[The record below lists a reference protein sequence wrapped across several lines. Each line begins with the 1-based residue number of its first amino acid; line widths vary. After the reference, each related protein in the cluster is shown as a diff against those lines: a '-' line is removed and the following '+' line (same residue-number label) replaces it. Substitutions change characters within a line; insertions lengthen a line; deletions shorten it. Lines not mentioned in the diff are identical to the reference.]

1 MGWGALG
8 RTGVQGW
15 LGCSVLRWG
24 PGPVGAQG
32 PSGCGGVLWELHSV
46 SVSVL
51 ISGPGGSARLGS
63 VGPSAAGGAPPCGP
77 PPLAGPAGC
86 AASSFVSRLVPPSA
100 DAERAAAGNGA
111 PGVPARGGGPGP
123 ARPQQHRLPAH
134 GRREDPRGRPRLP
147 AAPAEPAG
155 RQGGRA
161 CQQGAALP
169 QDRGSHGWWS
179 WPVLSVVLWAQVHL
193 VDQHTEKEF
202 QALQDTFKVAS
213 ISGDTSHKAFFACL
227 VKENDVIICTAQILQ
242 NALVSTE
249 EDMHVELTDFSLL
262 VIDECHHTH
271 KDAVYNKIMLRY
283 LQHKL
288 SREQE
293 LPQVLGLTASPGTGG
308 ATSFEEAVEHILQI
322 CANLDTEKITSVQ
335 DEAQHL
341 QSHVPQPKKQYD
353 LCQERVQDPFGE
365 QLKKMMVQI
374 QQYMEKP
381 GLPWDFGTQIYEQRI
396 VELEKRAAEMFCRKT
411 RVCAL
416 HLRKYNDALLIN
428 DTVRMIDAFQCLQQF
443 YSAERDEKDP
453 TEQFLI
459 ATFEENRARLQALAG
474 DQRYENPRL
483 GKLEGILR
491 EHFEP
496 VGASRGIVF
505 TKTRQSAHSLLS
517 WLQTT
522 ATLQHIRATVLTG
535 AGYSNQTRHMTQ
547 ARGRARAEN
556 SVYSVLAKAN
566 SREVAREL
574 LNEDRVELMKRAIQA
589 VQAMPE
595 QEYNQKIRELQRVAV
610 ASWLMKEAR
619 ISERRQLHDPDAVR
633 LYCVNCNMA
642 VCHGSDIRTVEGMH
656 HVNVNPEFRLYYRV
670 SSGKI
675 QFQRTFRDWEPG
687 CRIACSAC
695 SQDWGME
702 MLYRQV
708 KLPILCIK
716 NFVVETPAEKRRYKK
731 WSAVTF
737 PIKAFDYLEYC
748 ADTHGLSF

>member
-1 MGWGALG
+1 ME
-8 RTGVQGW
+8 
-15 LGCSVLRWG
+15 LRDY
-24 PGPVGAQG
+24 Q
-32 PSGCGGVLWELHSV
+32 
-46 SVSVL
+46 
-51 ISGPGGSARLGS
+51 
-63 VGPSAAGGAPPCGP
+63 
-77 PPLAGPAGC
+77 
-86 AASSFVSRLVPPSA
+86 
-100 DAERAAAGNGA
+100 
-111 PGVPARGGGPGP
+111 
-123 ARPQQHRLPAH
+123 
-134 GRREDPRGRPRLP
+134 REA
-147 AAPAEPAG
+147 AAPALRGRNSIVWLPTGAG
-155 RQGGRA
+155 KTRVAVHVCRRHLESRRGGKVA
-161 CQQGAALP
+161 ML
-169 QDRGSHGWWS
+169 
-179 WPVLSVVLWAQVHL
+179 VNKVHL

-202 QALQDTFKVAS
+202 HALQDAFKVAS
-213 ISGDTSHKAFFACL
+213 ISGDTSYKALFASL
-227 VKENDVIICTAQILQ
+227 VKKSDVVICTAQILQ

-249 EDMHVELTDFSLL
+249 EDMHVDLTADFSLL

-283 LQHKL
+283 LQRKL
-288 SREQE
+288 SGEQD

-308 ATSFEEAVEHILQI
+308 ATSFEGAIEHILQI

-335 DEAQHL
+335 DEVQHL

-353 LCQERVQDPFGE
+353 LCQERAQDPFGE
-365 QLKKMMVQI
+365 QLKKVMAQI

-381 GLPWDFGTQIYEQRI
+381 YLPRDFGTQIYEQRI
-396 VELEKRAAEMFCRKT
+396 MELEKRAAETFCRKT

-428 DTVRMIDAFQCLQQF
+428 DTVRMVDAFQCLQQF

-453 TEQFLI
+453 TEQFLT
-459 ATFEENRARLQALAG
+459 ATFEENRASLQALAR

-491 EHFEP
+491 EHFQP
-496 VGASRGIVF
+496 LGTSRGIVF

-522 ATLQHIRATVLTG
+522 ATLRHIRADVLTG
-535 AGYSNQTRHMTQ
+535 AGYSNQTRHMTQNEQQDVIKQFRQGALNLLFSTSVAEEGLDIPECNIVVRYGLMTNEIAMMQ

-566 SREVAREL
+566 SKEVSREL
-574 LNEDRVELMKRAIQA
+574 LNEDLVELMKRAIQA

-595 QEYNQKIRELQRVAV
+595 QEYSQKIRELQRVAV

-633 LYCVNCNMA
+633 LYCVNCNTA
-642 VCHGSDIRTVEGMH
+642 VCHGSDIRIVEGMH
-656 HVNVNPEFRLYYRV
+656 HVNVNPKFRLYYRV

-675 QFQRTFRDWEPG
+675 QFQRTFKDWEPG

-748 ADTHGLSF
+748 S

>member
-1 MGWGALG
+1 ME
-8 RTGVQGW
+8 
-15 LGCSVLRWG
+15 LRG
-24 PGPVGAQG
+24 YQ
-32 PSGCGGVLWELHSV
+32 
-46 SVSVL
+46 
-51 ISGPGGSARLGS
+51 
-63 VGPSAAGGAPPCGP
+63 
-77 PPLAGPAGC
+77 
-86 AASSFVSRLVPPSA
+86 
-100 DAERAAAGNGA
+100 
-111 PGVPARGGGPGP
+111 
-123 ARPQQHRLPAH
+123 
-134 GRREDPRGRPRLP
+134 REA
-147 AAPAEPAG
+147 AAPALRGRNSIVWLPTGAG
-155 RQGGRA
+155 KTRVAVHVCRRHLESRRGGKVA
-161 CQQGAALP
+161 
-169 QDRGSHGWWS
+169 
-179 WPVLSVVLWAQVHL
+179 VLVNKVHL

-202 QALQDTFKVAS
+202 HALQDTFKVAS
-213 ISGDTSHKAFFACL
+213 ISGDTSHKASFACL
-227 VKENDVIICTAQILQ
+227 VEENDVIICTAQILQ

-249 EDMHVELTDFSLL
+249 EDMHVELTADFSLL

-283 LQHKL
+283 LQRKL
-288 SREQE
+288 SGKQD

-308 ATSFEEAVEHILQI
+308 ATSFEGAVEHILQI

-335 DEAQHL
+335 DEVQHL

-374 QQYMEKP
+374 QQYMEEP
-381 GLPWDFGTQIYEQRI
+381 DLPWDFGTQIYEQRI

-428 DTVRMIDAFQCLQQF
+428 DTVRMVDAFQCLQQF

-453 TEQFLI
+453 TEQFLT
-459 ATFEENRARLQALAG
+459 ATFEGNRGAWRGVVLAGAGSLPDTPLTCAENRASLQALAR

-491 EHFEP
+491 EHFQP
-496 VGASRGIVF
+496 LGTSRGIVF

-522 ATLQHIRATVLTG
+522 ATLRHIRAAVLTG
-535 AGYSNQTRHMTQ
+535 AGYSNQTRHMTQNEQQDVIKQFREGALNLLFSTSVAEEGLDIPECNIVVRYGLMTNEIAMMQ

-566 SREVAREL
+566 SREVSREL
-574 LNEDRVELMKRAIQA
+574 LNEDLVELMKRAIQA

-595 QEYNQKIRELQRVAV
+595 QEYCQKIRELQQVAV

-642 VCHGSDIRTVEGMH
+642 VCHGSDIRMVEGMH
-656 HVNVNPEFRLYYRV
+656 HVNVNPKFGSYYRV

-675 QFQRTFRDWEPG
+675 QFPRTFKDWEPG

-695 SQDWGME
+695 RQDWGME
-702 MLYRQV
+702 MLYRHV

-748 ADTHGLSF
+748 S

>member
-1 MGWGALG
+1 ME
-8 RTGVQGW
+8 
-15 LGCSVLRWG
+15 LRG
-24 PGPVGAQG
+24 Y
-32 PSGCGGVLWELHSV
+32 
-46 SVSVL
+46 
-51 ISGPGGSARLGS
+51 
-63 VGPSAAGGAPPCGP
+63 
-77 PPLAGPAGC
+77 
-86 AASSFVSRLVPPSA
+86 
-100 DAERAAAGNGA
+100 
-111 PGVPARGGGPGP
+111 
-123 ARPQQHRLPAH
+123 QQEA
-134 GRREDPRGRPRLP
+134 
-147 AAPAEPAG
+147 AAPALRGRNSIVCLPTGAG
-155 RQGGRA
+155 KTRVAVHVCRRHLESRRGGKVA
-161 CQQGAALP
+161 
-169 QDRGSHGWWS
+169 
-179 WPVLSVVLWAQVHL
+179 VLVNKVHL

-202 QALQDTFKVAS
+202 HALQSTFKVAS
-213 ISGDTSHKAFFACL
+213 ISGDTSHKAFFASL
-227 VKENDVIICTAQILQ
+227 VKKSDVVICTAQILQ

-249 EDMHVELTDFSLL
+249 EDMHVELTADFSLL

-283 LQHKL
+283 LQRKL
-288 SREQE
+288 RGEQD

-308 ATSFEEAVEHILQI
+308 ATSFEGAIEHILQI
-322 CANLDTEKITSVQ
+322 CANLDTEKIVSVQ
-335 DEAQHL
+335 DEEQHL

-365 QLKKMMVQI
+365 QLKKVMVQI

-381 GLPWDFGTQIYEQRI
+381 DLPRDFGTQIYEQRI

-428 DTVRMIDAFQCLQQF
+428 DTVRMVDAFQCLQQF

-453 TEQFLI
+453 TEQFLTT
-459 ATFEENRARLQALAG
+459 TFEGNRGAWSGGDAGCILGAGSVPDTPLTCAENRMSLQALTR

-491 EHFEP
+491 EHFQP
-496 VGASRGIVF
+496 QGTSRGIVF

-522 ATLQHIRATVLTG
+522 ATLGHIRAAVLTG
-535 AGYSNQTRHMTQ
+535 AGYSNQTRHMTQNEQQDVIKQFREGALNLLFSTSVAEEGLDIPECNIVVRYGLMTNEIAMMQ

-566 SREVAREL
+566 SREVSREL
-574 LNEDRVELMKRAIQA
+574 LNEDLVELMKRAIQA

-595 QEYNQKIRELQRVAV
+595 QEYCQKIRELQRAAV
-610 ASWLMKEAR
+610 ASWLMKETR

-633 LYCVNCNMA
+633 LYCVNCNAA
-642 VCHGSDIRTVEGMH
+642 VCHGSDIRMVEGMH

-675 QFQRTFRDWEPG
+675 QFQRAFRDWEPG

-748 ADTHGLSF
+748 S